1 MLKTIFIKVDSKTLL
16 HRAYNH
22 EIILQTH
29 KSTKLDKSKVG
40 LDIYNNIDGM
50 INSESQLPDK
60 LLNS

>member
-1 MLKTIFIKVDSKTLL
+1 MDPKTLL

-50 INSESQLPDK
+50 INSEFQLPDK